1 MRDIDQTIIKF
12 DYEKNFKNDDFY
24 LSKSN
29 KHVFDFLNVWP
40 KWERNF
46 LNITG
51 EKLSGKTH
59 LINIFLHKNKGIKF
73 EGKSLENEDFYL
85 SKSNKHVFDF
95 LNLWP
100 KWERNFVN
108 VTGEKLCGKTH
119 LMNIFLHKNKG
130 IKFEAKSLKN
140 DHLKNIKIY
149 ENIIIEN
156 LSSDVNER
164 LLYSLLNLIEQDNK
178 FIIVTSKE
186 PIIKIGFDLKDL
198 RSRAKN
204 FILLNIEKPDDEL
217 IFAIILKNLS
227 DRQISLDD
235 KFIEFIIKR
244 IERSYSKIYDFIY
257 KIDQLSLKKKKSID
271 FKIIKEVLG
280 E

>member
-12 DYEKNFKNDDFY
+12 DYDKNFKNDDFY

-29 KHVFDFLNVWP
+29 KHVFDFLN
-40 KWERNF
+40 
-46 LNITG
+46 I
-51 EKLSGKTH
+51 
-59 LINIFLHKNKGIKF
+59 
-73 EGKSLENEDFYL
+73 
-85 SKSNKHVFDF
+85 
-95 LNLWP
+95 WP

-108 VTGEKLCGKTH
+108 ITGEKLSGKTH

-130 IKFEAKSLKN
+130 IKFESKSLEN
-140 DHLKNIKIY
+140 DDLKKIKIY
-149 ENIIIEN
+149 ENIVIEN
-156 LSSDVNER
+156 LSSDVDEK
-164 LLYSLLNLIEQDNK
+164 LLYSLFNLIEQDNK
-178 FIIVTSKE
+178 FIIVTSLK
-186 PIIKIGFDLKDL
+186 PIVNITFELKDL
-198 RSRAKN
+198 KSRTKN
-204 FILLNIEKPDDEL
+204 FILLNIEKPDDDL

-235 KFIEFIIKR
+235 KFIEFIVKR

>member
-1 MRDIDQTIIKF
+1 MRDLDQTVIKF
-12 DYEKNFKNDDFY
+12 DHDKNFK
-24 LSKSN
+24 
-29 KHVFDFLNVWP
+29 
-40 KWERNF
+40 
-46 LNITG
+46 
-51 EKLSGKTH
+51 
-59 LINIFLHKNKGIKF
+59 
-73 EGKSLENEDFYL
+73 NEDFYL

-95 LNLWP
+95 LNIWP

-108 VTGEKLCGKTH
+108 VSGEKLSGKTH
-119 LMNIFLHKNKG
+119 LMNIFLQKNKG
-130 IKFEAKSLKN
+130 IKFEGKSLQT
-140 DHLKNIKIY
+140 DDLKKIKIY
-149 ENIIIEN
+149 ENIVIEN
-156 LSSDVNER
+156 LSSEVNEE
-164 LLYSLLNLIEQDNK
+164 LLYSLFNLIEQDNK
-178 FIIVTSKE
+178 FIIITSTK
-186 PIIKIGFDLKDL
+186 PIVNIPFDLKDL
-198 RSRAKN
+198 KSRAKN

>member
-1 MRDIDQTIIKF
+1 MRDLDQTIIKF
-12 DYEKNFKNDDFY
+12 DYDKNFKNDDFY

-29 KHVFDFLNVWP
+29 KHVFDFLN
-40 KWERNF
+40 
-46 LNITG
+46 I
-51 EKLSGKTH
+51 
-59 LINIFLHKNKGIKF
+59 
-73 EGKSLENEDFYL
+73 
-85 SKSNKHVFDF
+85 
-95 LNLWP
+95 WP

-108 VTGEKLCGKTH
+108 ITGEKLSGKTH

-130 IKFEAKSLKN
+130 IKFEGKFLKN
-140 DHLKNIKIY
+140 KDLKKIKIY
-149 ENIIIEN
+149 ENIVIEN
-156 LSSDVNER
+156 LSSDVDEK
-164 LLYSLLNLIEQDNK
+164 LLYSLFNLIEQDNK
-178 FIIVTSKE
+178 FIIVTSLK
-186 PIIKIGFDLKDL
+186 PIVNITFELKDL
-198 RSRAKN
+198 KSRTKN
-204 FILLNIEKPDDEL
+204 FILLNIEKPDDDL

-235 KFIEFIIKR
+235 KFIEFIVKR

>member
-1 MRDIDQTIIKF
+1 MRDLDQKIIKF
-12 DYEKNFKNDDFY
+12 DYDKNFKNDDFY

-29 KHVFDFLNVWP
+29 KHVFDFLN
-40 KWERNF
+40 
-46 LNITG
+46 I
-51 EKLSGKTH
+51 
-59 LINIFLHKNKGIKF
+59 
-73 EGKSLENEDFYL
+73 
-85 SKSNKHVFDF
+85 
-95 LNLWP
+95 WP

-108 VTGEKLCGKTH
+108 VTGEKLSGKTH
-119 LMNIFLHKNKG
+119 LMKIFLQKNKG
-130 IKFEAKSLKN
+130 IKFEGKSLQY
-140 DHLKNIKIY
+140 DDLKKIKVY

-156 LSSDVNER
+156 LSLDVDEK
-164 LLYSLLNLIEQDNK
+164 LLYSLFNLIEQDNK
-178 FIIVTSKE
+178 FIIVTSVK
-186 PIIKIGFDLKDL
+186 PIVNITFDLKDL
-198 RSRAKN
+198 KSRTKN

-235 KFIEFIIKR
+235 KFIEFIVKR

>member
-1 MRDIDQTIIKF
+1 MRDLDQTVIKF
-12 DYEKNFKNDDFY
+12 DHDKNFK
-24 LSKSN
+24 
-29 KHVFDFLNVWP
+29 
-40 KWERNF
+40 
-46 LNITG
+46 
-51 EKLSGKTH
+51 
-59 LINIFLHKNKGIKF
+59 
-73 EGKSLENEDFYL
+73 NEDFYL

-95 LNLWP
+95 LNIWP

-108 VTGEKLCGKTH
+108 ITGEKLSGKTH

-130 IKFEAKSLKN
+130 IKFESKSLEN
-140 DHLKNIKIY
+140 DDLKKIKIY
-149 ENIIIEN
+149 ENIVIEN
-156 LSSDVNER
+156 LSSEVNEE
-164 LLYSLLNLIEQDNK
+164 LLYSLFNLIEQDNK
-178 FIIVTSKE
+178 FIIITSTK
-186 PIIKIGFDLKDL
+186 PIVNIPFDLKDL
-198 RSRAKN
+198 KSRAKN

-235 KFIEFIIKR
+235 KFIGFIIKR

>member
-1 MRDIDQTIIKF
+1 MFGRNTII
-12 DYEKNFKNDDFY
+12 E
-24 LSKSN
+24 S
-29 KHVFDFLNVWP
+29 V
-40 KWERNF
+40 
-46 LNITG
+46 
-51 EKLSGKTH
+51 
-59 LINIFLHKNKGIKF
+59 
-73 EGKSLENEDFYL
+73 EGVENY
-85 SKSNKHVFDF
+85 N
-95 LNLWP
+95 
-100 KWERNFVN
+100 
-108 VTGEKLCGKTH
+108 
-119 LMNIFLHKNKG
+119 
-130 IKFEAKSLKN
+130 
-140 DHLKNIKIY
+140 KNIIVN
-149 ENIIIEN
+149 ENIVIEN

>member
-1 MRDIDQTIIKF
+1 MRDLDQTIIKF
-12 DYEKNFKNDDFY
+12 DYDKNFKNDDFY

-29 KHVFDFLNVWP
+29 KHVFDFLNIWP

-46 LNITG
+46 VNISG

-59 LINIFLHKNKGIKF
+59 LINIFLNKNKGIKF
-73 EGKSLENEDFYL
+73 EGKYL
-85 SKSNKHVFDF
+85 QDND
-95 LNLWP
+95 
-100 KWERNFVN
+100 
-108 VTGEKLCGKTH
+108 
-119 LMNIFLHKNKG
+119 
-130 IKFEAKSLKN
+130 LKR
-140 DHLKNIKIY
+140 IKIY
-149 ENIIIEN
+149 ENIVIEN
-156 LSSDVNER
+156 LSSDVDEK
-164 LLYSLLNLIEQDNK
+164 LLYSLFNLIEQDNK
-178 FIIVTSKE
+178 FIIVTSVK
-186 PIIKIGFDLKDL
+186 PIVNITFELKDL
-198 RSRAKN
+198 KSRVKN
-204 FILLNIEKPDDEL
+204 FILLNIEKPDDDL

-235 KFIEFIIKR
+235 KFIEFIVKR

>member
-1 MRDIDQTIIKF
+1 MRDLDQTIIKF
-12 DYEKNFKNDDFY
+12 DYDKNLKNDDFY

-29 KHVFDFLNVWP
+29 KHVFDFLN
-40 KWERNF
+40 
-46 LNITG
+46 I
-51 EKLSGKTH
+51 
-59 LINIFLHKNKGIKF
+59 
-73 EGKSLENEDFYL
+73 
-85 SKSNKHVFDF
+85 
-95 LNLWP
+95 WP

-108 VTGEKLCGKTH
+108 VTGEKFSGKTH

-130 IKFEAKSLKN
+130 IKIEGKSLEN
-140 DHLKNIKIY
+140 DDLKKIKIY
-149 ENIIIEN
+149 ENIVIEN
-156 LSSDVNER
+156 LSSDVDEK
-164 LLYSLLNLIEQDNK
+164 LLYSLFNLIEQDNK
-178 FIIVTSKE
+178 FIIVTSLK
-186 PIIKIGFDLKDL
+186 PIVNIAFDLKDL
-198 RSRAKN
+198 KSRAKN

-235 KFIEFIIKR
+235 KFIEFIVKR

>member
-1 MRDIDQTIIKF
+1 MRDLNQTIIKF
-12 DYEKNFKNDDFY
+12 DYDKNFKKDDFY

-29 KHVFDFLNVWP
+29 KHVFDFLNMWP
-40 KWERNF
+40 KWEKNF
-46 LNITG
+46 VNVIG

-59 LINIFLHKNKGIKF
+59 LINIFLQKNKGIKL
-73 EGKSLENEDFYL
+73 EGKSLRNED
-85 SKSNKHVFDF
+85 
-95 LNLWP
+95 
-100 KWERNFVN
+100 
-108 VTGEKLCGKTH
+108 
-119 LMNIFLHKNKG
+119 
-130 IKFEAKSLKN
+130 LK
-140 DHLKNIKIY
+140 KIKIY
-149 ENIIIEN
+149 ENIVIEN
-156 LSSDVNER
+156 LSSDTDEKI
-164 LLYSLLNLIEQDNK
+164 LYSLFNLVEQDNK
-178 FIIVTSKE
+178 FIIVTSLK
-186 PIIKIGFDLKDL
+186 PIVNFTFDLKDL
-198 RSRAKN
+198 KSRTKN

-257 KIDQLSLKKKKSID
+257 KIDQLSLKKKRSID

>member
-1 MRDIDQTIIKF
+1 MRDLDQTIIKF
-12 DYEKNFKNDDFY
+12 NYDKNFKND
-24 LSKSN
+24 
-29 KHVFDFLNVWP
+29 
-40 KWERNF
+40 
-46 LNITG
+46 
-51 EKLSGKTH
+51 
-59 LINIFLHKNKGIKF
+59 
-73 EGKSLENEDFYL
+73 DFYL

-108 VTGEKLCGKTH
+108 VIGEKLSGKTH
-119 LMNIFLHKNKG
+119 LMNIFIRKNKG
-130 IKFEAKSLKN
+130 IKLEGQSLQN
-140 DHLKNIKIY
+140 DDLKKIKIY
-149 ENIIIEN
+149 GNIIIEN
-156 LSSDVNER
+156 LSSDVDEK
-164 LLYSLLNLIEQDNK
+164 LLYSLFNLIEQDNK
-178 FIIVTSKE
+178 FIIATSVE
-186 PIIKIGFDLKDL
+186 PIVNISFDLKDL
-198 RSRAKN
+198 KSRAKN

-227 DRQISLDD
+227 DRQISLDN

>member
-12 DYEKNFKNDDFY
+12 DYDKNFKNDDFY

-29 KHVFDFLNVWP
+29 KHVFDFLN
-40 KWERNF
+40 
-46 LNITG
+46 I
-51 EKLSGKTH
+51 
-59 LINIFLHKNKGIKF
+59 
-73 EGKSLENEDFYL
+73 
-85 SKSNKHVFDF
+85 
-95 LNLWP
+95 WP

-108 VTGEKLCGKTH
+108 VTGEKLSGKTH
-119 LMNIFLHKNKG
+119 LMNIFLNKNKG
-130 IKFEAKSLKN
+130 IKLDGKALEN
-140 DHLKNIKIY
+140 DDLNKIKIY

-156 LSSDVNER
+156 LSSDVDER
-164 LLYSLLNLIEQDNK
+164 LLYSLFNLIEQDNK
-178 FIIVTSKE
+178 FIIVTSIK
-186 PIIKIGFDLKDL
+186 PIFNITFDLKDL
-198 RSRAKN
+198 KSRAKN

-235 KFIEFIIKR
+235 KFIEFIVKR